1 MATAMANKVAPTF
14 AVQDYRQ
21 LKKDYGKEQAE
32 VKTNI
37 VGMLSLNK

>member
-21 LKKDYGKEQAE
+21 LK
-32 VKTNI
+32 NI
-37 VGMLSLNK
+37 TEKSKQK